1 MLLLPI
7 QRMAAQS
14 ALRMQ
19 NYSHELSEHMV
30 TDIRQDER
38 GFLWFST
45 WNGLHRFDGYTF
57 KNYKTYP
64 GEECVMESNRILE
77 IVEVVSTDPPS
88 GMEIVITPYDEPLS
102 ALTDGVA
109 KCEKITGL
117 INTQFEDRPPECGL
131 LHKESRSLLFLG
143 ILRFEHPITIV
154 LKVFFKNSFLEKDLV

>member
-1 MLLLPI
+1 MRCIWALWSVLMLLLPI

-77 IVEVVSTDPPS
+77 IVIGKS
-88 GMEIVITPYDEPLS
+88 GMIGHRYPQHIAAIGIVFSLCPQ
-102 ALTDGVA
+102 A
-109 KCEKITGL
+109 K
-117 INTQFEDRPPECGL
+117 
-131 LHKESRSLLFLG
+131 
-143 ILRFEHPITIV
+143 
-154 LKVFFKNSFLEKDLV
+154 